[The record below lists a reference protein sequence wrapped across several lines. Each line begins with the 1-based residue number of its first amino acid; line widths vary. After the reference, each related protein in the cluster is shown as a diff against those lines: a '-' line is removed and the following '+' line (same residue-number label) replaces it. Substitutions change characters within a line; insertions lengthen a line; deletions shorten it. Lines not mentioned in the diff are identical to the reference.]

1 MNRDDYIKQCL
12 TEHLLTRI
20 YKKLPNITAMNMIN
34 LTKTALTNIFYTHKF
49 QLSQAEITYFTRSFK
64 LCHRIPIFY
73 GMPKVYKNPMALRP
87 VVRLTILN
95 PILHQRLKGPSNRN
109 KKDDTTPECEII
121 YSRCFGDVYKHRHKH
136 WDYSLWELIPR
147 LWQFNTK
154 RFSKRLIHKS
164 FKTCHGKQ
172 YLQIRRYFLVTNPR
186 HSNGHTGRPS
196 LLHLNFWLPQEHIF
210 SKHVQTHVF
219 YTISALSTIYL
230 ESGYMMNMRKAYQ

>member
-109 KKDDTTPECEII
+109 KK
-121 YSRCFGDVYKHRHKH
+121 KRH
-136 WDYSLWELIPR
+136 YPR
-147 LWQFNTK
+147 MRN
-154 RFSKRLIHKS
+154 
-164 FKTCHGKQ
+164 
-172 YLQIRRYFLVTNPR
+172 YLQQMLRRC
-186 HSNGHTGRPS
+186 
-196 LLHLNFWLPQEHIF
+196 I
-210 SKHVQTHVF
+210 QT
-219 YTISALSTIYL
+219 STQTLGLQPLRTY
-230 ESGYMMNMRKAYQ
+230 STTMTV